1 MSVLDREF
9 FRLVFHCLDL
19 NILTLVLTDRDEPVR
34 IGKNEVD
41 SAIVLEY
48 RKRLELCYSVHA
60 LAYE

>member
-1 MSVLDREF
+1 MSVLNREF
-9 FRLVFHCLDL
+9 FRLVFHRLDL

-48 RKRLELCYSVHA
+48 R
-60 LAYE
+60 